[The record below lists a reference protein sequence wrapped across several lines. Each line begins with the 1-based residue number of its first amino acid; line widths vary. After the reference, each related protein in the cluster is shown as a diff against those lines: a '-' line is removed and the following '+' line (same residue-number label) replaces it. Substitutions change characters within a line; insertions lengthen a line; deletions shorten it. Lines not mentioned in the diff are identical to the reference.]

1 MKVIQITGLLILII
15 VLAAGTAAAQNPKV
29 LIKTSKGDITLEL
42 YLDKAPITVEN
53 FLNYVDEKFYD
64 GTTFHRI
71 KKGFMIQG
79 GALTPDMEEK
89 QPYEP
94 IRNEANNGLKNARGT
109 LAMARMEDPQSAAN
123 QFFIN
128 HSDNFNLDYGTY
140 SDGWGYCVF
149 GKVIAG
155 MDVVDAI
162 AAARTMT
169 RRNYPDYPREVI
181 HIVSISRVE

>member
-1 MKVIQITGLLILII
+1 MKMLKITGGLVLIMIL
-15 VLAAGTAAAQNPKV
+15 VAGTVMAQNPKV
-29 LIKTSKGDITLEL
+29 LIKTSKGDITIEL
-42 YLDKAPITVEN
+42 FQDKAPVTVEN
-53 FLNYVDEKFYD
+53 FLTYVDEKFYD

-71 KKGFMIQG
+71 KKNFMIQG

-109 LAMARMEDPQSAAN
+109 IAMARMEDPQSAQN

-128 HSDNFNLDYGTY
+128 HVDNFNLDYGTY

-149 GKVIAG
+149 GKVTAG

-162 AAARTMT
+162 ASVRTMT

-181 HIVSISRVE
+181 NIISISRVE